1 MIRITLD
8 PGHTQNY
15 NEYPPKRGF
24 YEGTQMWKLAN
35 YLKAELEKYGFIV
48 KTTRPNLADNPSLA
62 QRGQIAAGD
71 DLIISLHSNATAD
84 IKDTQTTGTV
94 IFYTLSTP
102 HIKTLA
108 DKLGNKIA
116 SLMGHHYRGSMT
128 KESTTMKGYDYYG
141 VLRYAIINKCKAGL
155 LIEHGFHTNP
165 KDAAFLTVD
174 NNLKKLAEEEAKI
187 IYEYYKGGIN
197 MNYLESDIILMKGQ
211 KSELVRQLQKDLIAL
226 GYSLAPY
233 GADGDF
239 GTVTEN
245 AVRKFQADNKL
256 TVDGKVGPQTKK
268 KIAELLAAK
277 AKAETETAYV
287 KEIQALRNEL
297 NSLKTIVN
305 NFETILKSLEEKIN
319 KK

>member
-15 NEYPPKRGF
+15 NVYPPKRGF

-71 DLIISLHSNATAD
+71 DLIISLHSNATANA
-84 IKDTQTTGTV
+84 KDTQTTGTV

-141 VLRYAIINKCKAGL
+141 VLRNAIINKCKAGL

-187 IYEYYKGGIN
+187 IYEYYEGEIN
-197 MNYLESDIILMKGQ
+197 MNYLESNIVLMKGQ
-211 KSELVRQLQKDLIAL
+211 KSELVKQLQKDLIKL
-226 GYSLAPY
+226 GYSLSPY
-233 GADGDF
+233 GADGSF
-239 GTVTEN
+239 GKATED
-245 AVRKFQADNKL
+245 AVKKWQKANGL
-256 TVDGKVGPQTKK
+256 VVDGKFGPASKAKMRELLKPKKEPTPSPAPDYKKLYEDEKK
-268 KIAELLAAK
+268 KREAAEKRLNEVIAG
-277 AKAETETAYV
+277 
-287 KEIQALRNEL
+287 I
-297 NSLKTIVN
+297 
-305 NFETILKSLEEKIN
+305 
-319 KK
+319 KKLIG